1 MSVEFRENAKEKL
14 RAGERFD
21 APVRHMPA
29 YWWIAAAG
37 SLFVLAAF
45 LAWAFLGK
53 VPLTA
58 EGTGIYIQEKNEVLC
73 FVPVG
78 HTADIK
84 EGMQVVFREKN
95 GGEVSGSA
103 YIVIEENLW
112 DTWDGLPAYIKEN
125 ELLVKYLT
133 GGQAAVIYHCV
144 LEEQPGFRDGEVLQ
158 AKIQKESVH
167 PAELWL

>member
-58 EGTGIYIQEKNEVLC
+58 EGTGIYIQE
-73 FVPVG
+73 
-78 HTADIK
+78 
-84 EGMQVVFREKN
+84 
-95 GGEVSGSA
+95 
-103 YIVIEENLW
+103 
-112 DTWDGLPAYIKEN
+112 
-125 ELLVKYLT
+125 
-133 GGQAAVIYHCV
+133 
-144 LEEQPGFRDGEVLQ
+144 
-158 AKIQKESVH
+158 
-167 PAELWL
+167 